1 MLFDTTTLSLVQGR
15 RAEQLLTELCQFA
28 TDMLLPVY
36 FDEELRPTTNSNRC
50 CIASTLALYGGKYL
64 KHMRSICPD
73 YPYWKDLGKDDVIPS
88 WWTFLRLAL
97 IDRVRV
103 MSRINQSSLFLYKL
117 QRHRCLEGSK

>member
-15 RAEQLLTELCQFA
+15 RVEQLLTELCQFA
-28 TDMLLPVY
+28 TDMHMPLPVY

-73 YPYWKDLGKDDVIPS
+73 YPDWKDLGKDDVIPS
-88 WWTFLRLAL
+88 WWTSLCLAL

-103 MSRINQSSLFLYKL
+103 MSRINQSSL
-117 QRHRCLEGSK
+117 HRCLEGSK